1 MNTAALHS
9 QVSGLSQEMAYCH
22 HCQVVSK
29 VVRKTKGYG
38 MNCPRCRSAI
48 HLRKVN
54 SINRTWVLVLLGF
67 LVFIPSHLFPVMII
81 TQLGEGTYNKTIL
94 DGVVVMLD
102 ADLWGLALVV
112 FVASVM
118 VPLVKLVGL
127 AWLLLAVRYRWLGSR
142 FRLTQMYRVIVF
154 IGRWA
159 MVDIFFASI
168 FISVLQIDSLI
179 SIEAGYGATFFAS
192 MCIITMV
199 AAEVFDPRFLWDHY
213 EEKK

>member
-1 MNTAALHS
+1 MNSARLHS

-22 HCQVVSK
+22 QCQVVSK
-29 VVRKTKGYG
+29 VVRKVKGDR
-38 MNCPRCRSAI
+38 MICPRCGSPI
-48 HLRKVN
+48 FLRKVN
-54 SINRTWVLVLLGF
+54 SINRTWALVMLGF
-67 LVFIPSHLFPVMII
+67 AVFIPSHIFPVMII
-81 TQLGEGTYNKTIL
+81 TELGEGTYNKTIL
-94 DGVVVMLD
+94 DGVIVMLD
-102 ADLWGLALVV
+102 ADLWGLALIV

-118 VPLVKLVGL
+118 VPLIKLLGL
-127 AWLLLAVRYRWLGSR
+127 AWLLLAVRYKWLNYR
-142 FRLTQMYRVIVF
+142 FRLTQMYRAIVF

-168 FISVLQIDSLI
+168 FISLLQIDSLI

-213 EEKK
+213 EEEK